1 MEVFYASDFRLH
13 CLHTNTFIPLA
24 EVWDEELNDILGA
37 NSILCFNR
45 SFAFLCELGDI
56 IFLIFNNMELEAGE
70 HVIKEV
76 RKHWLV
82 FFVAVLFLLALAVV
96 PVLMF
101 VFAPAELIRS
111 LPFII
116 SGDIDVLFVF
126 LLLLWFLV
134 LTLVFFFIWT
144 DYYLDVWIITNH
156 RVIDI
161 EQKGFFRR
169 SISSFRLDRIQ
180 DITINVHGFVRTIIG
195 FGDINVETAGQ
206 GKDFTIPNA
215 AHPEMVK
222 QLILN
227 AYNKAI
233 EKYRNIGSGV

>member
-45 SFAFLCELGDI
+45 SFAFLCEFGDI

-134 LTLVFFFIWT
+134 LTLIFFFI
-144 DYYLDVWIITNH
+144 
-156 RVIDI
+156 
-161 EQKGFFRR
+161 
-169 SISSFRLDRIQ
+169 
-180 DITINVHGFVRTIIG
+180 
-195 FGDINVETAGQ
+195 
-206 GKDFTIPNA
+206 
-215 AHPEMVK
+215 
-222 QLILN
+222 
-227 AYNKAI
+227 
-233 EKYRNIGSGV
+233 